1 MVSQEDWREGWMV
14 KGWDLIGNFIRLGL
28 PDLSFNGG
36 DNGPVKVC
44 PGATSKFGQKKIS
57 HCLRPWESVGPWMD
71 ASDPDVLSFLSAMV
85 IHVVRTKARIIL
97 LRCHSS
103 RY

>member
-1 MVSQEDWREGWMV
+1 MV

-36 DNGPVKVC
+36 DNGPVKVRL
-44 PGATSKFGQKKIS
+44 GATSKFSQKKLAIV
-57 HCLRPWESVGPWMD
+57 CVRGKALGPWID
-71 ASDPDVLSFLSAMV
+71 ASDANVLSFLLATV
-85 IHVVRTKARIIL
+85 IHVIRTKARIIL